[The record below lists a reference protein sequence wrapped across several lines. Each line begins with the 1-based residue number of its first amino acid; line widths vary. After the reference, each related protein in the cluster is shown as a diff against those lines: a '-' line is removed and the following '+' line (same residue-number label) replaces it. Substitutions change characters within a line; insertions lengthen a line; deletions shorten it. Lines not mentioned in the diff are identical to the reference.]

1 MKTKDKEVEI
11 KFHEEQL
18 KKVRNLKP
26 AGTKPVT
33 KQNFIPKNNIMRKA
47 GRGR

>member
-1 MKTKDKEVEI
+1 MSDDSTK

-18 KKVRNLKP
+18 KKVRNLTPTQPKP
-26 AGTKPVT
+26 KP
-33 KQNFIPKNNIMRKA
+33 KFIPKNNVMRKA

>member
-1 MKTKDKEVEI
+1 MSDDTSK

-18 KKVRNLKP
+18 KRVRNLKP
-26 AGTKPVT
+26 NPPAKP
-33 KQNFIPKNNIMRKA
+33 KQNFVPKMNVMRKA

>member
-1 MKTKDKEVEI
+1 MSESEK

-18 KKVRNLKP
+18 QKVRNLKP
-26 AGTKPVT
+26 AVPNSKIS
-33 KQNFIPKNNIMRKA
+33 KQKFVPKMSVMRKA

>member
-1 MKTKDKEVEI
+1 MTDTTDK

-18 KKVRNLKP
+18 KKVRNLTPAQPKP
-26 AGTKPVT
+26 KP
-33 KQNFIPKNNIMRKA
+33 KFIPKMTTMRKA

>member
-1 MKTKDKEVEI
+1 MSDEK

-18 KKVRNLKP
+18 KKVRSLKP
-26 AGTKPVT
+26 VSPAPKVNKPKFV
-33 KQNFIPKNNIMRKA
+33 PKTTVMRKS

>member
-1 MKTKDKEVEI
+1 MSDEK

-18 KKVRNLKP
+18 LKVRNLKQVGP
-26 AGTKPVT
+26 APKVNKPKFV
-33 KQNFIPKNNIMRKA
+33 PKMNVKRKA